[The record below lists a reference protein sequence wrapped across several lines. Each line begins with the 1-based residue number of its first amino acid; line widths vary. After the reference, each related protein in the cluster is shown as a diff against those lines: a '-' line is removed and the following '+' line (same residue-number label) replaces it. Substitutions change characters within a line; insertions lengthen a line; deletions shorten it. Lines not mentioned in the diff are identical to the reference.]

1 MSISVAERYCE
12 IMLASATPSAAI
24 LHTITKNKLRI
35 TLSTPAA
42 VRYTSGRRVSP
53 SALRTALPK
62 LNIPSAGIP
71 RAYILKYSTA
81 PSISSSFVFINA
93 SMGCAKKKHATA
105 ISTPAA
111 VHSTNAVC
119 TVSEVSFFSPAPMN
133 CATRTFTPLPIP
145 ISTPVNSV
153 TSIVVD
159 PTEPRACELEKLPT
173 TATSAILNSTCKSCD
188 AISGTLN
195 RKMFLY
201 NDPSVIVMPP
211 ARAESDLDMKIE
223 PLFAS

>member
-1 MSISVAERYCE
+1 
-12 IMLASATPSAAI
+12 
-24 LHTITKNKLRI
+24 
-35 TLSTPAA
+35 
-42 VRYTSGRRVSP
+42 
-53 SALRTALPK
+53 
-62 LNIPSAGIP
+62 
-71 RAYILKYSTA
+71 
-81 PSISSSFVFINA
+81 
-93 SMGCAKKKHATA
+93 MGCAKKKHATA

-188 AISGTLN
+188 AIS
-195 RKMFLY
+195 
-201 NDPSVIVMPP
+201 
-211 ARAESDLDMKIE
+211 
-223 PLFAS
+223 